1 MRVLYAA
8 PTMIQGVLFWVAQK
22 SILADIGALLLP
34 GNCAREGGNVDGCG
48 RVVLKPSRQTGG
60 EEPSF
65 FYCSYLK
72 FCCGCARVVA
82 ASREMTSSS

>member
-34 GNCAREGGNVDGCG
+34 GNCAREGGNVDGCLRCG

-65 FYCSYLK
+65 FIVLI
-72 FCCGCARVVA
+72 
-82 ASREMTSSS
+82 